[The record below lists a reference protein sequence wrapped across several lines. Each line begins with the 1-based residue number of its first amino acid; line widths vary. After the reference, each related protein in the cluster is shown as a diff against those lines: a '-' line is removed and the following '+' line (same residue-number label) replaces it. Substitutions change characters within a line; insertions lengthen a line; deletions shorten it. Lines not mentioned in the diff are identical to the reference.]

1 MDPDLVIM
9 MQQADELRRMK
20 EENERLKTQLEACRK
35 KNSELLFRWTKAEHE
50 VHSLTHTLQLLMR

>member
-9 MQQADELRRMK
+9 IQQADELRRVK
-20 EENERLKTQLEACRK
+20 EENERLKAQLDACRR
-35 KNSELLFRWTKAEHE
+35 KNGELLSRWVKAEHE